1 MTAEKL
7 ASEIKVVLS
16 GTGRSWYVG
25 AAAITDFLRELHEL
39 MFKSSRDQVGL
50 LAQVQAVFG
59 HTTMC
64 HLAKAL
70 DAPSLGDRRYARAD
84 EAPLYERVALIC
96 RQRGFEPGDGQHP

>member
-7 ASEIKVVLS
+7 ASEIKFVLS
-16 GTGRSWYVG
+16 GTGHSWNVG

-59 HTTMC
+59 HATMC